1 VKESVHNPGEVW
13 HTAGYPFDSST
24 YGGGFL
30 YHMDEGRV
38 ALGIVIGLDY
48 GNPYIS
54 PFKEFQNFKLHPKVK
69 SLLEGGQCL
78 QYGARTLVEG
88 GWQVSTPR
96 THRYISL
103 FCFLYL

>member
-1 VKESVHNPGEVW
+1 MKESVHNPGEVW

-69 SLLEGGQCL
+69 SLLE
-78 QYGARTLVEG
+78 
-88 GWQVSTPR
+88 VSIVNVRMNYFFQRGSHPKVLGFR
-96 THRYISL
+96 LL
-103 FCFLYL
+103 FNTD